1 MSEVGRHLALLLAEA
16 DPVPAVEVDNA
27 LGGRESV
34 LRLLD
39 AIAERGGLGRGGVG
53 VDETPA
59 RLAGDPV
66 GLMNSARRAMHRIP
80 DPDAHARLT
89 VEPQSRTG
97 ALWLGVHRH
106 AVAAREQVVDAPSA
120 PRIRWWTQDG
130 PLKTWSSVADGAA
143 ILGAVVELDRP
154 LVHALRVDG
163 RVVVDQGGE
172 HDTHRWLLAPSAA
185 GVGLAAAN
193 VRALAAAG
201 PLPDNEPLRPGV
213 TRPAAVRT
221 RRSQRVGHRRLVG
234 LLREA
239 TGLRPEQYRDVLSH
253 HAVTVLA
260 AAHLVREPAHAKL
273 LRDHAASLKPLDVAL
288 KRTVSL
294 EPGDQRPVAQAQ
306 ELARFVRSEVD
317 GTRIEDV
324 GLTVLRALPATSQAL
339 ADALERDRPTWLVA
353 GGMESHAYLWVH
365 ADPMTCQEADAL
377 ELITAPTTMPVPA
390 SDLAMLV
397 LAGAPVPPDTMPG
410 YLADARLIPPRES
423 LAGALPAVPVLER
436 PEHPGRTLT
445 DRVHSATSKAAT
457 RSAPPERG

>member
-1 MSEVGRHLALLLAEA
+1 MSEVGRHLALLLAKA
-16 DPVPAVEVDNA
+16 DPVPAAEVDNA

-39 AIAERGGLGRGGVG
+39 AVAERGGLGRGGVG
-53 VDETPA
+53 TDTTGA
-59 RLAGDPV
+59 RMAGDPV
-66 GLMNSARRAMHRIP
+66 GLMNSARKAMRRIA
-80 DPDAHARLT
+80 DPNAHSRLT
-89 VEPQSRTG
+89 AEPQSRVG
-97 ALWLGVHRH
+97 ALWLGLHRH

-120 PRIRWWTQDG
+120 PRISGWNQDG
-130 PLKTWSSVADGAA
+130 PLKTWSHVADGAA

-154 LVHALRVDG
+154 LVEALRVDG
-163 RVVVDQGGE
+163 RLVSTRTGTNEAYRVL
-172 HDTHRWLLAPSAA
+172 RSSLAA

-201 PLPDNEPLRPGV
+201 PLPDDEPLRPAV

-221 RRSQRVGHRRLVG
+221 RKSQRVGHRRLAE
-234 LLREA
+234 LLREVN
-239 TGLRPEQYRDVLSH
+239 GLRPEQYRSVLSS
-253 HAVTVLA
+253 HAATVIA
-260 AAHLVREPAHAKL
+260 AADLVVEPAHAQL
-273 LRDHAASLKPLDVAL
+273 LHAHVASLQPLDLAL

-294 EPGDQRPVAQAQ
+294 YPGDQRPVAQAQ
-306 ELARFVRSEVD
+306 ELARFVEAELR
-317 GTRIEDV
+317 GTQIEDV
-324 GLTVLRALPATSQAL
+324 GLTVLRSLPETSQAL
-339 ADALERDRPTWLVA
+339 ADALARDRPTWLVA

-365 ADPMTCQEADAL
+365 ADPMTCREADAL

-445 DRVHSATSKAAT
+445 DRVHSVTSKAAT